1 MILKRGF
8 FPNQESEIENERKRL
23 HVNAKIAALVDRIRS
38 CFMEIQPDPLYALLA
53 LVAVAAALI
62 HHLEKSEENYDGD
75 QLLERMQEK
84 LAELLERQRKQYRDS
99 QN

>member
-23 HVNAKIAALVDRIRS
+23 HVNAKIAAISARIGAV
-38 CFMEIQPDPLYALLA
+38 FEEIKPDPLYALLA
-53 LVAVAAALI
+53 VMAVAAALI

-75 QLLERMQEK
+75 QLLERMQAK